1 MLENEYINDVL
12 YKERKLSKN
21 MSRGILAVNSKGN
34 ITLCTAKTPGHG
46 NCNHLIHMQ
55 SNETENQFYERVD
68 KVNQVLAAV
77 EEPLS
82 EYRRIN
88 STKQALL
95 PDFDRLEIS
104 KEFVDENHD
113 ILAKHP
119 NSAIRA
125 LVAHYGYNLE
135 ELSNDSANHVRRTM
149 ARDGHYTDKFLHDT
163 DTYTREEAIK
173 YLKRSG
179 ELDKNEIRNL
189 REKSKERKNIKDSVW
204 KFNSLV
210 DNLYSINRLSDE
222 NFNKLRNVSDM
233 GSEIMHEINNNKDKT
248 EFMNKTTSF
257 YNMLRYSENITPQ
270 EKAHIRDNCIATL
283 KTYIETCKSNYKGEY
298 YSYNEEC
305 PRAVYS
311 LYVQGHSYLDNEK
324 RYKIYNDIPEE
335 YLNILK
341 SEDYMIGNGR
351 YDFVEA
357 PKQN

>member
-1 MLENEYINDVL
+1 MA
-12 YKERKLSKN
+12 
-21 MSRGILAVNSKGN
+21 RGILAVNSKSN

-55 SNETENQFYERVD
+55 PNETENQFYERVD

-82 EYRRIN
+82 EYRNIN
-88 STKQALL
+88 SIKMSNM

-119 NSAIRA
+119 NSAVRA
-125 LVAHYGYNLE
+125 LVAHYGHNLE
-135 ELSNDSANHVRRTM
+135 ELSNDSANHVRRVM
-149 ARDGHYTDKFLHDT
+149 ARDGYYTDKFLKDT
-163 DTYTREEAIK
+163 DLYTREEAIK
-173 YLKRSG
+173 YLKRNG
-179 ELDKNEIRNL
+179 KLDRSEIRNL
-189 REKSKERKNIKDSVW
+189 REKSKERKNIKDLVW
-204 KFNSLV
+204 KFNSFV
-210 DNLYSINRLSDE
+210 DSLYSDNGLSDE
-222 NFNKLRNVSDM
+222 DFNKLRNISDM
-233 GSEIMHEINNNKDKT
+233 GSEIMHEINSNKDKT
-248 EFMNKTTSF
+248 KFMNKTTSF
-257 YNMLRYSENITPQ
+257 YNMLCYNENITPQ

-283 KTYIETCKSNYKGEY
+283 KTYTETCKSNYKGEC

-311 LYVQGHSYLDNEK
+311 LYVKKHVYLDNNEK

-341 SEDYMIGNGR
+341 SEDNTIRNGG

>member
-1 MLENEYINDVL
+1 
-12 YKERKLSKN
+12 
-21 MSRGILAVNSKGN
+21 
-34 ITLCTAKTPGHG
+34 
-46 NCNHLIHMQ
+46 MQ
-55 SNETENQFYERVD
+55 PNETENQFYERVD

-113 ILAKHP
+113 ILAKHS
-119 NSAIRA
+119 NSAVRA
-125 LVAHYGYNLE
+125 LVAHYGHNLE
-135 ELSNDSANHVRRTM
+135 ELSNDSANHVRRVM
-149 ARDGHYTDKFLHDT
+149 ARDGYYTDKFLKDT
-163 DTYTREEAIK
+163 DLYTREEAIK
-173 YLKRSG
+173 YLKRNG
-179 ELDKNEIRNL
+179 KLDRSEIRNL

-204 KFNSLV
+204 KFNSFV
-210 DNLYSINRLSDE
+210 DSLYSDNGLSDE
-222 NFNKLRNVSDM
+222 NFNKLRNISDM
-233 GSEIMHEINNNKDKT
+233 GSEIMHEINSNKDKT
-248 EFMNKTTSF
+248 KFMNKTTSF
-257 YNMLRYSENITPQ
+257 YNTLRYNENITPQ

-283 KTYIETCKSNYKGEY
+283 KTYTETCKSNYKGEC

-311 LYVQGHSYLDNEK
+311 LYVKKRVYLDNNEK

-335 YLNILK
+335 YLDILK
-341 SEDYMIGNGR
+341 SEDHIIRNGG
-351 YDFVEA
+351 YDFIEA

>member
-1 MLENEYINDVL
+1 MA
-12 YKERKLSKN
+12 
-21 MSRGILAVNSKGN
+21 RGVLAVNSKGN
-34 ITLCTAKTPGHG
+34 ITLCTAQNPGHG
-46 NCNHLIHMQ
+46 NCNHLIHKQ
-55 SNETENQFYERVD
+55 PDETDNQFYERVD
-68 KVNQVLAAV
+68 KVNEVLAAV

-125 LVAHYGYNLE
+125 LVAHYGHNLE

-179 ELDKNEIRNL
+179 KLDKNEIRNL

-210 DNLYSINRLSDE
+210 DNLYSINRLSNE

-257 YNMLRYSENITPQ
+257 YNTLRYSENITPQ

-283 KTYIETCKSNYKGEY
+283 KTYTETCKSNYKGEY

-311 LYVQGHSYLDNEK
+311 LYVQGHNYLDNEK

-341 SEDYMIGNGR
+341 SEDYMIRNGR

>member
-1 MLENEYINDVL
+1 M
-12 YKERKLSKN
+12 
-21 MSRGILAVNSKGN
+21 
-34 ITLCTAKTPGHG
+34 
-46 NCNHLIHMQ
+46 
-55 SNETENQFYERVD
+55 
-68 KVNQVLAAV
+68 
-77 EEPLS
+77 
-82 EYRRIN
+82 
-88 STKQALL
+88 L

-179 ELDKNEIRNL
+179 KLDKNEIRNL

-248 EFMNKTTSF
+248 EFMNKITSF
-257 YNMLRYSENITPQ
+257 YSMLRYSENITPQ

-283 KTYIETCKSNYKGEY
+283 KTYTETCKSNYKGEY

-341 SEDYMIGNGR
+341 SEDYMIRNGR

>member
-1 MLENEYINDVL
+1 MAKGV
-12 YKERKLSKN
+12 
-21 MSRGILAVNSKGN
+21 LAVNSKGN
-34 ITLCTAKTPGHG
+34 ITLCTAQNPGHG
-46 NCNHLIHMQ
+46 NCNHLIHKQ
-55 SNETENQFYERVD
+55 PDETDNQFYERVD
-68 KVNQVLAAV
+68 KVNEVLAAV

-82 EYRRIN
+82 EYRNIN
-88 STKQALL
+88 STKMLNL

-179 ELDKNEIRNL
+179 KLDKNEIRNL

-283 KTYIETCKSNYKGEY
+283 KTYTETCKSNYKGEY

-341 SEDYMIGNGR
+341 SEDYMIRNGR

>member
-1 MLENEYINDVL
+1 MAGGV
-12 YKERKLSKN
+12 
-21 MSRGILAVNSKGN
+21 LAVNSKGN
-34 ITLCTAKTPGHG
+34 ITLCTAQNPGHG
-46 NCNHLIHMQ
+46 NCNHLIHKQ
-55 SNETENQFYERVD
+55 PDETDNQFYERVD
-68 KVNQVLAAV
+68 KVNEVLAAV

-82 EYRRIN
+82 EYRNIN
-88 STKQALL
+88 STKMLNL

-173 YLKRSG
+173 YLKKSG
-179 ELDKNEIRNL
+179 KLDKNEIRNL

-257 YNMLRYSENITPQ
+257 YNTLRYSENITPQ

-283 KTYIETCKSNYKGEY
+283 KTYTETCKSNYKGEY
-298 YSYNEEC
+298 YSYNEEYH
-305 PRAVYS
+305 RAVYS

-341 SEDYMIGNGR
+341 SEDYMIRNGR

>member
-1 MLENEYINDVL
+1 MTKGV
-12 YKERKLSKN
+12 
-21 MSRGILAVNSKGN
+21 LAVNSKGN
-34 ITLCTAKTPGHG
+34 ITLCTAQNPGHG
-46 NCNHLIHMQ
+46 NCNHLIHKQ
-55 SNETENQFYERVD
+55 PDETDNQFYERVD
-68 KVNQVLAAV
+68 KVNEVLAAV

-95 PDFDRLEIS
+95 PYFDRLEIS

-113 ILAKHP
+113 ILAKHS
-119 NSAIRA
+119 NSAVRA

-135 ELSNDSANHVRRTM
+135 ELSNDSANHVRRVM
-149 ARDGHYTDKFLHDT
+149 ARDGHYTDKFLKDT
-163 DTYTREEAIK
+163 DPYTREEAIK

-179 ELDKNEIRNL
+179 KLDKNEIRNL

-210 DNLYSINRLSDE
+210 DNLYSINKLSDE
-222 NFNKLRNVSDM
+222 NFNKLCNVSDM
-233 GSEIMHEINNNKDKT
+233 GSEIMHEINNNQDKT

-283 KTYIETCKSNYKGEY
+283 KTYTETCKSNYKGEY

-341 SEDYMIGNGR
+341 SEDYMIRNGR

>member
-1 MLENEYINDVL
+1 MAKGV
-12 YKERKLSKN
+12 
-21 MSRGILAVNSKGN
+21 LAVNSKGN
-34 ITLCTAKTPGHG
+34 ITLCTAQNPGHG
-46 NCNHLIHMQ
+46 NCNHLIHKQ
-55 SNETENQFYERVD
+55 PDETDNQFYERVD
-68 KVNQVLAAV
+68 KVNEVLAAV

-125 LVAHYGYNLE
+125 LVAHYGYNLK

-179 ELDKNEIRNL
+179 KLDKNEIRNL

-257 YNMLRYSENITPQ
+257 YNTLRYSENITPQ

-283 KTYIETCKSNYKGEY
+283 KTYTETCKSNYKGEY

-341 SEDYMIGNGR
+341 SEDYMIRNGR

>member
-1 MLENEYINDVL
+1 MA
-12 YKERKLSKN
+12 
-21 MSRGILAVNSKGN
+21 RGILAVNSKGN
-34 ITLCTAKTPGHG
+34 ITLCTAQNPVHG
-46 NCNHLIHMQ
+46 NCNHLIHKQ
-55 SNETENQFYERVD
+55 PNETENQFYERVD
-68 KVNQVLAAV
+68 KVNEVLAAV
-77 EEPLS
+77 EELLS

-113 ILAKHP
+113 ILAKHS
-119 NSAIRA
+119 NSAVRA
-125 LVAHYGYNLE
+125 LVAHYGHNLE
-135 ELSNDSANHVRRTM
+135 EPSNDSANHIRRVM
-149 ARDGHYTDKFLHDT
+149 ARDGYYTDKFLKDT
-163 DTYTREEAIK
+163 DPYTREEAIK

-179 ELDKNEIRNL
+179 KLDKNEIRNL

-233 GSEIMHEINNNKDKT
+233 GSEIMYEINNNKDKT

-257 YNMLRYSENITPQ
+257 YNTLRYSENITPQ

-283 KTYIETCKSNYKGEY
+283 KTYTETCKSNYKGEY

-341 SEDYMIGNGR
+341 SEDYMIRNGR

-357 PKQN
+357 PK

>member
-1 MLENEYINDVL
+1 
-12 YKERKLSKN
+12 

-34 ITLCTAKTPGHG
+34 ITLCTAQNPGHG
-46 NCNHLIHMQ
+46 NCNHLIHKQ
-55 SNETENQFYERVD
+55 PDETDNQFYERVD
-68 KVNQVLAAV
+68 KVNEVLAAV

-113 ILAKHP
+113 ILAKHS
-119 NSAIRA
+119 NSVVRA

-163 DTYTREEAIK
+163 DIYTREEAIK

-179 ELDKNEIRNL
+179 KLDKNEIRNL
-189 REKSKERKNIKDSVW
+189 REKSKERKNIKDSVY

-283 KTYIETCKSNYKGEY
+283 KTYTETCKSNYKGEY

-341 SEDYMIGNGR
+341 SEDYMIRNSR

>member
-1 MLENEYINDVL
+1 MAKGV
-12 YKERKLSKN
+12 
-21 MSRGILAVNSKGN
+21 LAVNSKGN
-34 ITLCTAKTPGHG
+34 ITLCTAQNPGHG
-46 NCNHLIHMQ
+46 NCNHLIHKQ
-55 SNETENQFYERVD
+55 PDETDNQFYERVD
-68 KVNQVLAAV
+68 KVNEVLAAV

-179 ELDKNEIRNL
+179 KLDKNEIRNL
-189 REKSKERKNIKDSVW
+189 REKSKERKNIKDSIW

-210 DNLYSINRLSDE
+210 DNLYSIDRLSDE

-257 YNMLRYSENITPQ
+257 YNTLRYSENITPQ

-283 KTYIETCKSNYKGEY
+283 KTYTETCKSNYKGEY

-341 SEDYMIGNGR
+341 SEDYMIRNGR

>member
-1 MLENEYINDVL
+1 MA
-12 YKERKLSKN
+12 
-21 MSRGILAVNSKGN
+21 RGVLAVNSKGN
-34 ITLCTAKTPGHG
+34 ITLCTAQNPGHG
-46 NCNHLIHMQ
+46 NCNHLIHKQ
-55 SNETENQFYERVD
+55 PDETDNQFYERVD
-68 KVNQVLAAV
+68 KVNEVLAAV
-77 EEPLS
+77 EEPLN
-82 EYRRIN
+82 EYRNIN
-88 STKQALL
+88 STKMLNL

-104 KEFVDENHD
+104 KEFVDENHN

-179 ELDKNEIRNL
+179 KLDKNEIRNL

-283 KTYIETCKSNYKGEY
+283 KTYTETCKSNYKGEC

-311 LYVQGHSYLDNEK
+311 LYVKKHVYLDNNEK

-335 YLNILK
+335 YLDILK
-341 SEDYMIGNGR
+341 SEDHIIRNGG
-351 YDFVEA
+351 YDFIEA

>member
-1 MLENEYINDVL
+1 MA
-12 YKERKLSKN
+12 
-21 MSRGILAVNSKGN
+21 RGVLAVNSKGN
-34 ITLCTAKTPGHG
+34 ITLCTAQNPGHG
-46 NCNHLIHMQ
+46 NCNHLIHKRPD
-55 SNETENQFYERVD
+55 ETDNQFYERVD
-68 KVNQVLAAV
+68 KVNEVLAAV

-82 EYRRIN
+82 EYRNIN
-88 STKQALL
+88 STKMLNI

-179 ELDKNEIRNL
+179 KLDKNEIRNL

-210 DNLYSINRLSDE
+210 DSLYSVGRLSDE
-222 NFNKLRNVSDM
+222 NFNKLRNISDM
-233 GSEIMHEINNNKDKT
+233 GSEIMYEINNNKDKT
-248 EFMNKTTSF
+248 KFMNKTALF
-257 YNMLRYSENITPQ
+257 YGMLRHDENITPQ

-283 KTYIETCKSNYKGEY
+283 KTYTETCKSNYKGEC

-305 PRAVYS
+305 PHAVYS
-311 LYVQGHSYLDNEK
+311 LYVQGYGYLDNNEK
-324 RYKIYNDIPEE
+324 RYRIYNDISEE
-335 YLNILK
+335 YLDILK
-341 SEDYMIGNGR
+341 SEDYIVRNGG

>member
-1 MLENEYINDVL
+1 MA
-12 YKERKLSKN
+12 
-21 MSRGILAVNSKGN
+21 RGILAVNSKGN
-34 ITLCTAKTPGHG
+34 ITLCTAQNPGHG
-46 NCNHLIHMQ
+46 NCNHLIHKQ
-55 SNETENQFYERVD
+55 PDETDNQFYERVD
-68 KVNQVLAAV
+68 KVNEVLAAV

-113 ILAKHP
+113 ILAKHS
-119 NSAIRA
+119 NSAVRA
-125 LVAHYGYNLE
+125 LVAHYGHNLE
-135 ELSNDSANHVRRTM
+135 ELSNDSANHVRRVM
-149 ARDGHYTDKFLHDT
+149 ARDGYYTDKFLKDT
-163 DTYTREEAIK
+163 DPYTREEAIK

-179 ELDKNEIRNL
+179 KLDKNKIRNL

-204 KFNSLV
+204 KFNSFV
-210 DNLYSINRLSDE
+210 DSLYSDNGLSDE
-222 NFNKLRNVSDM
+222 NFNKLRNISDM
-233 GSEIMHEINNNKDKT
+233 GSEIMHEINSNKDKT
-248 EFMNKTTSF
+248 KFMNKTTSF
-257 YNMLRYSENITPQ
+257 YNTLRYNENITPQ

-283 KTYIETCKSNYKGEY
+283 KTYTETCKSNYKGEC

-311 LYVQGHSYLDNEK
+311 LYVQGHSYLDNEE

-341 SEDYMIGNGR
+341 SEDYMIRNGR

>member
-1 MLENEYINDVL
+1 MA
-12 YKERKLSKN
+12 
-21 MSRGILAVNSKGN
+21 RGVLAVNSKGN
-34 ITLCTAKTPGHG
+34 ITLCTVQNPGHG
-46 NCNHLIHMQ
+46 NCNHLIHKQ
-55 SNETENQFYERVD
+55 PDETNNQFYERVD
-68 KVNQVLAAV
+68 KVNEVLAAV

-95 PDFDRLEIS
+95 PDFDGLEIS

-113 ILAKHP
+113 ILAKHS
-119 NSAIRA
+119 NSAVRA

-179 ELDKNEIRNL
+179 KLDKNEIRNL

-204 KFNSLV
+204 KFNSFV
-210 DNLYSINRLSDE
+210 DSLYSDNGLSDE
-222 NFNKLRNVSDM
+222 NFNKLCNISDM
-233 GSEIMHEINNNKDKT
+233 GSEIMHEINSNKDKT
-248 EFMNKTTSF
+248 KFMNKTTSF
-257 YNMLRYSENITPQ
+257 YNTLRYNENITPQ

-283 KTYIETCKSNYKGEY
+283 KTYTETCKSNYKGEC

-311 LYVQGHSYLDNEK
+311 LYVKKRVYLDNNEK

-335 YLNILK
+335 YLDILK
-341 SEDYMIGNGR
+341 SEDHIIRNGG
-351 YDFVEA
+351 YDFIEA

>member
-1 MLENEYINDVL
+1 MA
-12 YKERKLSKN
+12 
-21 MSRGILAVNSKGN
+21 RGILAVNSKGN
-34 ITLCTAKTPGHG
+34 ITLCTAQNPGHG
-46 NCNHLIHMQ
+46 NCNHLTHKQ
-55 SNETENQFYERVD
+55 PNETENQFYERVD
-68 KVNQVLAAV
+68 KVNQILAAV

-113 ILAKHP
+113 ILAKHS
-119 NSAIRA
+119 NSAVRA

-179 ELDKNEIRNL
+179 KLDKNEIRNL
-189 REKSKERKNIKDSVW
+189 REKSKERKNIKDPVW

-210 DNLYSINRLSDE
+210 DSLYSIDGLSDE
-222 NFNKLRNVSDM
+222 NFNKLRNISDM

-248 EFMNKTTSF
+248 KFMNKTTSF
-257 YNMLRYSENITPQ
+257 YNMLRHSENVTPQ

-283 KTYIETCKSNYKGEY
+283 KTYTETCKSNYKGEY

-341 SEDYMIGNGR
+341 SEDYMIRNGR

>member
-1 MLENEYINDVL
+1 M
-12 YKERKLSKN
+12 
-21 MSRGILAVNSKGN
+21 
-34 ITLCTAKTPGHG
+34 
-46 NCNHLIHMQ
+46 
-55 SNETENQFYERVD
+55 
-68 KVNQVLAAV
+68 
-77 EEPLS
+77 
-82 EYRRIN
+82 
-88 STKQALL
+88 L

-113 ILAKHP
+113 ILAKHS

-179 ELDKNEIRNL
+179 KLDKNEIRNL

-283 KTYIETCKSNYKGEY
+283 KTYTETCKSNYKGEY
-298 YSYNEEC
+298 YSYNEEY

-324 RYKIYNDIPEE
+324 LYKIYNDIPEE

-341 SEDYMIGNGR
+341 SEDYMIRNGR

>member
-1 MLENEYINDVL
+1 
-12 YKERKLSKN
+12 
-21 MSRGILAVNSKGN
+21 
-34 ITLCTAKTPGHG
+34 
-46 NCNHLIHMQ
+46 MQ
-55 SNETENQFYERVD
+55 PNETENQFYERVD

-113 ILAKHP
+113 ILAKHS
-119 NSAIRA
+119 NSAVRA
-125 LVAHYGYNLE
+125 LVAHYGHNLE
-135 ELSNDSANHVRRTM
+135 ELSNDSANHVRRVM
-149 ARDGHYTDKFLHDT
+149 ARDGYYTDKFLKDT
-163 DTYTREEAIK
+163 DLYTREEAIK
-173 YLKRSG
+173 YLKRNG
-179 ELDKNEIRNL
+179 KLDRSEIRNL

-204 KFNSLV
+204 KFNSFV
-210 DNLYSINRLSDE
+210 DSLYSDNGLSDE
-222 NFNKLRNVSDM
+222 NFNKLRNISDM
-233 GSEIMHEINNNKDKT
+233 GSEIMHEINSNKDKT
-248 EFMNKTTSF
+248 KFMNKTTSF
-257 YNMLRYSENITPQ
+257 YNTLRYNENITPQ

-283 KTYIETCKSNYKGEY
+283 KTYTETCKSNYKGEC
-298 YSYNEEC
+298 YSYNEEY

-335 YLNILK
+335 YLDILK
-341 SEDYMIGNGR
+341 SEDYMIRNGR

>member
-1 MLENEYINDVL
+1 MV
-12 YKERKLSKN
+12 
-21 MSRGILAVNSKGN
+21 RGILALNSKGN
-34 ITLCTAKTPGHG
+34 ITLCTAQNPGHG
-46 NCNHLIHMQ
+46 NCNHLIHKQ
-55 SNETENQFYERVD
+55 PDETDNQFYERVD
-68 KVNQVLAAV
+68 KVNEVLAAV

-113 ILAKHP
+113 ILAKHS
-119 NSAIRA
+119 NSAVRA

-179 ELDKNEIRNL
+179 KLDKNEIRNL

-257 YNMLRYSENITPQ
+257 YNTLRYSENITPQ

-341 SEDYMIGNGR
+341 SEDYMIRNGR

>member
-1 MLENEYINDVL
+1 MA
-12 YKERKLSKN
+12 K
-21 MSRGILAVNSKGN
+21 GILAVNSKGN
-34 ITLCTAKTPGHG
+34 ITLCTAQNPGHG
-46 NCNHLIHMQ
+46 NCNHLIHKQ
-55 SNETENQFYERVD
+55 PDETYNQFYERVD
-68 KVNQVLAAV
+68 KVNEVLAAV

-82 EYRRIN
+82 EYRNIN
-88 STKQALL
+88 STKMLNL

-179 ELDKNEIRNL
+179 KLDKNEIRNL

-204 KFNSLV
+204 KFNSLL
-210 DNLYSINRLSDE
+210 DNLYSIDRLSDE

-311 LYVQGHSYLDNEK
+311 LYVQGHDYLDNEE

-341 SEDYMIGNGR
+341 SEDYMIRNGR